1 MAARRSIP
9 LFVLLAALAVSGCGS
24 GSPAHTQR
32 VAPDGKRIFLSAG
45 CVGCHTLK
53 DAGSSGTVGP
63 DLDNA
68 RPDVTLVKLQVTNG
82 GGRMPSFR
90 GKLKPVEIEAVARYV
105 ARVAGR

>member
-1 MAARRSIP
+1 MAARRSIS

-24 GSPAHTQR
+24 GSPEHTER
-32 VAPDGKRIFLSAG
+32 AAPDGKQIFASAG

-53 DAGSSGTVGP
+53 DAGASGTIGP

-68 RPDVTLVKLQVTNG
+68 RPDFTLVKLQVTNG

-90 GKLKPVEIEAVARYV
+90 GKLKPTEINAVARYV